1 MVELTVLL
9 AMACVLSV
17 LVAVLAGV
25 GAAYLA
31 RRDGASYPSAIGRA
45 AATAA
50 ATLTVIAAVTTAMM
64 SLTTWFS

>member
-1 MVELTVLL
+1 MVELMVLL
-9 AMACVLSV
+9 TMACALSG
-17 LVAVLAGV
+17 LVALLAGV

-50 ATLTVIAAVTTAMM
+50 ATLTVIAAGVTALAALTA
-64 SLTTWFS
+64 LFG

>member
-1 MVELTVLL
+1 MVELMVLL
-9 AMACVLSV
+9 AMACVLSG

-50 ATLTVIAAVTTAMM
+50 ATLTVIAAGATALAALVAL
-64 SLTTWFS
+64 SS